1 MIEIT
6 TKLVTELIPYV
17 NNSRTHSDEQ
27 VAQIAASIKEFGWT
41 NPILVDGDNGIIAGH
56 GRLQAARK
64 LGYKEVPTIELSGLT
79 ETQKKA
85 YIIADNKLA
94 LNAGWDNE
102 MLKIELT
109 DLLADGFA
117 LDILGFDQA
126 DLDEIFIPEEEPK
139 EDNPYTTNVNTP
151 SYEPVGEK
159 PALEELYDDEKAMD
173 LITTIQASKLSD
185 KEKQFLMAAASRH
198 IVFNY
203 EKIANFYA
211 HSSKECQ
218 ELMEDSALVIIDFD
232 KAIEKGFVKLTDEI
246 NEMFDIDEDE

>member
-1 MIEIT
+1 MNIT
-6 TKLVTELIPYV
+6 NKLVTELIPYV
-17 NNSRTHSDEQ
+17 NNSRTHSDDQ

-41 NPILVDGDNGIIAGH
+41 NPILIDGENGIIAGH

-64 LGYKEVPTIELSGLT
+64 LGYKEVPTIELSGLS
-79 ETQKKA
+79 EAQKKA

-109 DLLADGFA
+109 DLLSQGFA
-117 LDILGFDQA
+117 LDVLGFDQA
-126 DLDEIFIPEEEPK
+126 DLDEIFLPEDIK
-139 EDNPYTTNVNTP
+139 EDNQYTQKVDIPT
-151 SYEPVGEK
+151 YEPEGEK
-159 PALEELYDDEKAMD
+159 PSLEDLYDDEKAMD
-173 LITTIQASKLSD
+173 LITTIQESKLHE

-218 ELMEDSALVIIDFD
+218 ELMEQSALVIIDFD
-232 KAIEKGFVKLTDEI
+232 KAIENGFVKLTEQI
-246 NEMFDIDEDE
+246 NEMFNVEEDE